1 MTVKSGDE
9 RHFHMLFEY
18 APISLWEEDYS
29 EIRHFFDRLRA
40 DGLKDLAGHLDRH
53 PEAMETCMASIK
65 VVDVNAR
72 TLEMFGAAS
81 KDELISHLG
90 DVFRD
95 EMRIHFRN
103 ELLAL
108 WQGATTW
115 SGEGI
120 NYTLGGKP
128 LDVRLHW
135 RILPGHE
142 VTFGRVLVTLEDI
155 SARRQAERALA
166 FSEER
171 LRNLFEYAPISLW
184 EEDYSALKAYFDGL
198 RREGVGELHTY
209 LAQHPEAVGHCMGL
223 IRVLDVNRKTLQLF
237 GASNKE
243 ELLSNLGRVFRDQM
257 GEHFVNELIDMWI
270 GRTSYEREGINYS
283 LSGEAINV
291 HLDWR
296 LMPGHEEDFGW
307 VLVALQDITARK
319 KAEDYLRYLGTHD
332 VMTGLYN
339 RAYFEETLLRLEKDR
354 GGLLSV
360 IVADLNGLKEAND
373 RLGHRAGDGLIRR
386 AAEVFKAS
394 FEEDILIARIG
405 GDEFVIILPGVDEKG
420 AAEAAERI
428 ESLIALNNKYYREP
442 ELSISLG
449 ASTSQPELSLE
460 KVISL
465 ADDAMYL
472 YKGQHYRR
480 RRGDQ

>member
-1 MTVKSGDE
+1 MKSRDE
-9 RHFHMLFEY
+9 RHFHMLFEH

-29 EIRHFFDRLRA
+29 GIQQFFERLRA
-40 DGLKDLAGHLDRH
+40 EGVKDLAGHFDRH
-53 PEAMETCMASIK
+53 PEALETCMASIK

-72 TLEMFGAAS
+72 TLEMFEAAT

-95 EMRIHFRN
+95 EMRLHFRD

-115 SGEGI
+115 SGEGV
-120 NYTLGGKP
+120 NYTLHGKP

-135 RILPGHE
+135 RILPGYE
-142 VTFGRVLVTLEDI
+142 TTLGRVLVTLEDI
-155 SARRQAERALA
+155 SARKQAERALTL
-166 FSEER
+166 SEGR
-171 LRNLFEYAPISLW
+171 LRDLFEYAPISLW
-184 EEDYSALKAYFDGL
+184 EEDYSALKAYFDEL
-198 RREGVGELHTY
+198 RMQGISDLQAY
-209 LAQHPEAVGHCMGL
+209 LAENPEAVRHCMGL

-237 GASNKE
+237 GAATKE
-243 ELLSNLGRVFRDQM
+243 ELLSNLGKVFRDQM
-257 GEHFVNELIDMWI
+257 GEHFISELIDMWD
-270 GRTSYEREGINYS
+270 GKTSYEREGVNYS
-283 LSGEAINV
+283 LAGEPISI

-296 LMPGHEEDFGW
+296 LMPGHETDFGW
-307 VLVALQDITARK
+307 VLVAIQDITVRK

-339 RAYFEETLLRLEKDR
+339 RAYFQEALLELEKSR
-354 GGLLSV
+354 GSLSV
-360 IVADLNGLKEAND
+360 IVADLNGLKRAND
-373 RLGHRAGDGLIRR
+373 QLGHQAGDSLIRR

-394 FEEDILIARIG
+394 FEEEILIARIG
-405 GDEFVIILPGVDEKG
+405 GDEFVVILPGADERI
-420 AAEAAERI
+420 AAEAVERI

-449 ASTSQPELSLE
+449 GAISRPDLSVE

-465 ADDAMYL
+465 ADDAMYSH
-472 YKGQHYRR
+472 KGQYYRR
-480 RRGDQ
+480 RREDQ